1 MRQRELT
8 LKQRL
13 HYLHTTGFP
22 IFNCVQILFLL
33 CPVLFLLWHVPVM
46 NFVKMSG
53 YGIHALPYL
62 CLLGAVLSLHS
73 GRGSGMRSL
82 GAAIAFAPIGVM
94 GMLQA
99 ATGKRMPSGV
109 TRKDREARFTWAA
122 LPQYF
127 LWLLVLV
134 GVVWAAAVRPPGAVP
149 AGLWAAWSLF
159 ALCPFVCAFSAD
171 RARTRAVRGAVQ
183 FVVVGLVAVLVVPT
197 ALNPRTNT
205 NRVARIPISA
215 TDGGR

>member
-1 MRQRELT
+1 
-8 LKQRL
+8 
-13 HYLHTTGFP
+13 
-22 IFNCVQILFLL
+22 
-33 CPVLFLLWHVPVM
+33 LFLLWHVPVM

-109 TRKDREARFTWAA
+109 TRKDREARF
-122 LPQYF
+122 
-127 LWLLVLV
+127 
-134 GVVWAAAVRPPGAVP
+134 
-149 AGLWAAWSLF
+149 

-197 ALNPRTNT
+197 ALNPRPNT
-205 NRVARIPISA
+205 NRVARVPISA